1 VVTRGPSSGPV
12 RRFDVHLVALDPT
25 TGSEIQKTGPCLI
38 VSPDEMNRH
47 LRTLII
53 APMTS
58 KGKRYP
64 SRVPCRFDGRDGLVV
79 LDRLRTID
87 RARLVGRLGRL
98 EPQTCETVIET
109 LQEMFSP

>member
-1 VVTRGPSSGPV
+1 VVTAGPSSGPV

-25 TGSEIQKTGPCLI
+25 TGSEIQKTRPCLI

-64 SRVPCRFDGRDGLVV
+64 SRLPCRFHGKDGLVV
-79 LDRLRTID
+79 LDQLRTID